1 MIDQRGRVMR
11 RLNVL
16 IMVGGLCLISVAWGQ
31 EIYRWVDDKGT
42 LHVTDDPSLIP
53 EKYWQKIQKEK
64 VPQEP
69 AVPPAGVPQAGPAQ
83 EQPATGS
90 ESTAARKDV
99 LGRGEDWWQAQVKAW
114 KQKLTDAQK
123 NYDVANA
130 AVKAKEK
137 ELQESIFKPD
147 SYKRKLEAER
157 KVLAEKTGEWGKQVE
172 EAKAMLEQG
181 LPKQAE
187 EYLADPNWL
196 KDK

>member
-1 MIDQRGRVMR
+1 MR

-16 IMVGGLCLISVAWGQ
+16 IMLGVLCLISVAWGQ

-64 VPQEP
+64 VPREP
-69 AVPPAGVPQAGPAQ
+69 AVPPAGVPQADPAQ
-83 EQPATGS
+83 QQPAPGS

-99 LGRGEDWWQAQVKAW
+99 LGRGADWWQAQVKAW
-114 KQKLTDAQK
+114 KQKLADAQK
-123 NYDVANA
+123 NYEVANA
-130 AVKAKEK
+130 AVNAKEK
-137 ELQESIFKPD
+137 ELQESLFKPD

-157 KVLAEKTGEWGKQVE
+157 KALAEKAGEWGKQVE
-172 EAKAMLEQG
+172 EAKMMLEQG